1 MSGIISVLAFE
12 TSSRLTTSE
21 VGVPGLP
28 SDSRVTTQ
36 TACDGEG
43 FHHVPGAQLTLVK
56 WNLPMPIP
64 KELLEILVCPVC
76 KADLEL
82 KPDESG
88 LKCTKCKRVYPV
100 RDNIP
105 VMLVDQAT
113 IEA

>member
-1 MSGIISVLAFE
+1 VTGVGSGKTAGCSPVTKIRKPRGATKTGKIE
-12 TSSRLTTSE
+12 
-21 VGVPGLP
+21 P
-28 SDSRVTTQ
+28 S
-36 TACDGEG
+36 
-43 FHHVPGAQLTLVK
+43 
-56 WNLPMPIP
+56 MPIP

-113 IEA
+113 VEA